1 VYHQLCRQRW
11 GRIPTIFTVPGR
23 CEDRVN
29 VRRETHQRQVEL
41 VVDTVARYDSKQA
54 LFGKEA
60 LVLYRGGRCA
70 ERNPNPPTPSGFHDR
85 AWTDDDAT
93 TFSQL
98 SDETV
103 DRQTDR
109 RELRHIAQF
118 RTLALSHI
126 CSRWEGLSLSRNGL
140 LPHAGLTLLI
150 LPAERKQRF
159 YLGDNFEFIYHIRHN

>member
-23 CEDRVN
+23 VN
-29 VRRETHQRQVEL
+29 VRRETHQRQVERL
-41 VVDTVARYDSKQA
+41 VDTVARYDSKQA

-70 ERNPNPPTPSGFHDR
+70 ERNPNLPTPSGFHDR
-85 AWTDDDAT
+85 AWSDDDAT
-93 TFSQL
+93 TFSQV

-126 CSRWEGLSLSRNGL
+126 YPRSRDYR
-140 LPHAGLTLLI
+140 
-150 LPAERKQRF
+150 
-159 YLGDNFEFIYHIRHN
+159 